1 MSKFS
6 IALLVSAL
14 MSWMFSE
21 SDTPATLPTINRPL
35 SVDAPLEA
43 DLPPVVVPPDSSED
57 DSSKIKSPHN
67 RIGDPTHVDYA
78 PPLHLQLPDNYLT
91 EFRLREDTLGYD
103 IYEEVGDINV
113 RFPSQISYEDY
124 RRYRQRKQHRD
135 YFRDKSLETN
145 EELERDLELSVN
157 VEALEDIFG
166 GGEITITPTG
176 FATLNFSLDRNRT
189 DNPALP
195 LRQQRVT
202 TFNFQ
207 QQIQLGVVG
216 KIGEKLRLNVNF
228 DTQSTFDFENQLKLR
243 HEGTEDQIIQE
254 IAAGNVSMQLG
265 NSLIQGRQNLMGLKT
280 RLKFGP
286 VYVTGLASIERGQVQ
301 SINVSGGGAVETP
314 FEKEVVEYDQN
325 RHYFLAHYFRS
336 RYEDALR
343 DLPIIRSN
351 LRINRVEVWREQQGA
366 TRNNRNIVG
375 FVDLGENNVPLGQDS
390 GRVFNDNLTLSPN
403 VRVPDNRANNLFALL
418 QNTEDARQ
426 QNSAKSA
433 VEGLPGLRMENT
445 ADFQVVGNMRRL
457 DQNEY
462 TVNSQLGYISLN
474 TPLRPDEVLFVA
486 FNYSLNGETYQV
498 GEFSDDVPAT
508 GLNANVL
515 FTKMLK
521 PSVLRVSPYPAWDL
535 MMKNIYNIGYGIKSD
550 GFFLDVKY
558 ESGTSAGEI
567 NYLPS
572 GEVKNR
578 PLIQVVGLDRLTN
591 NTAPGPDN
599 YFDYVEGTTI
609 RSDKGLIMFPVLEPF
624 GDHLA
629 DRLDN
634 DPNEVAR
641 YVFAPLYDLTQ
652 ADAKQRF
659 PELNRFS
666 LDGYYRSS
674 SSSEIPLNTF
684 NLAEG
689 SVTVTAGGRTLTE
702 GTDYTVDYF
711 GGKVTILDQSILASG
726 QDIQVSFESS
736 SLYNMQ
742 TKTLLGSRV
751 EYSPHQDLALGATI
765 LNLREQP
772 FTQKTLLGD
781 EPINNTLWGL
791 DATWNR
797 ESNFITKLVDR
808 LPLLSTK
815 APSRLS
821 MQGEFAQFIPGA
833 PPAIQSEEDRS
844 VVYLDDFEA
853 ASTPY
858 TLRGIQR
865 WQMASFPEGNPR
877 LYDPTAD
884 YASPL
889 ASNFSRAKLAWYQ
902 IDQAFYQRGFNLEF
916 PEEDLRN
923 NFTRQVLQSEIFP
936 TSTPVFG
943 ANFISTFD
951 LRFIPN
957 RRGLYN
963 YQFDP
968 GKLNRDGTFIRP
980 EENWAGVMREID
992 INNDF
997 EATNVEFLEFWMMD
1011 PFWDNPTHEG
1021 GEFYIN
1027 LGLVNEDILT
1037 DETLSREN
1045 GLPTTNAEDPG
1056 ALLDTTFW
1064 GAIPIGT
1071 PAADAFGNREEDR
1084 ALQDIGLDGL
1094 NSQDEAVFFTDPV
1107 LDSLQGYLEAS
1118 AFQELVTDPSSDD
1131 FLHFRAD
1138 TFEAVQAGILARYLN
1153 FNGTEN
1159 NSPVAQGTNFTV
1171 QATNQPDSEDLNG
1184 NGSLNFAEQYWEYRI
1199 KVDPDS
1205 LAPGQNYVVDQITTD
1220 SALVGSG
1227 FTQPVTWYQFR
1238 IPLRSGKAINGIQ
1251 NFKTISFMRMY
1262 MTGFQEEVIMRL
1274 AEPQLVSS
1282 QWLRFT
1288 GDLSD
1293 PDVITSPQEPPFA
1306 NFELGQVSIE
1316 ENSTKLPY
1324 NYMVPPGIQRQQ
1336 FNGNTLPGFLEDERS
1351 LSLRTCGLED
1361 GDARGIFKPVTMD
1374 MRQYERIKMFVHAEP
1389 ILDGSTPPNFDQT
1402 GDAVAFIR
1410 LGLDN
1415 DLNYYEYEIPLTPSN
1430 GAPNDPRVV
1439 WPEVNEFD
1447 FALAKLALA
1456 KFDRNNAGT
1465 GLIYRH
1471 AYRDDEMP
1479 EGHRIYIK
1487 GTPKLSEVRNI
1498 MIGVRNP
1505 QDPGGE
1511 PICIEVW
1518 VNELRLTDFDKSNGQ
1533 AANVNAQVQLA
1544 DLGRVDGNF
1553 SYKSAGFGPLE
1564 QQLSD
1569 RTLEDR
1575 IQYGVRAQVA
1585 LDKFFP
1591 SRWGLQLPV
1600 AASYDEMRI
1609 NPLFNPQE
1617 ADVRTDILVEN
1628 LDPEAAEQRLQE
1640 TQTFQQRRSI
1650 SFLNWR
1656 KGPTQPKPGQETNKP
1671 KRQVKFPWAI
1681 SNFDFSFAYNELFAR
1696 DAITERRFQTQ
1707 HQGGINYRYTF
1718 PQVKLKPF
1726 SWIDRIQFLNGKA
1739 KFLSG
1744 FELQP
1749 FPTTFSMGVR
1759 GNRQFEERLLR
1770 STNQFGGSVEPIYT
1784 KNFTIQRNYNLSW
1797 NLTRN
1802 LQLTFTANNDGRVD
1816 EVQSYFDEATRF
1828 ERDSVGTLEENL
1840 LSFGRSRMLV
1850 PTVRPDG
1857 TRDTIVRVN
1866 DRLINMGR
1874 NIAYTHNLSAG
1885 YQLPFAQIKPLNWI
1899 SGNVNYTASFQW
1911 LQAPE
1916 TNPEFGGT
1924 ISNQLGVQANGRLDL
1939 NGLYRKIKPLRK
1951 ILEESQQNAQGRN
1964 GRDARPGRPGR
1975 GTPPGEEEEEAEA
1988 DSVKVS
1994 PFILALKRVGKE
2006 MAKLMMSVRSVD
2018 LAFSD
2023 NASTS
2028 LPGYLPRTDNFGL
2041 DWRYTNP
2048 QTGQS
2053 NDAIIPPTP
2062 GFILG
2067 SQADIRPIAA
2077 QNGWLTRDTSLS
2089 NLFMQNRQTNLTLRT
2104 SLEPLRGLR
2113 IELSANRSLSRNA
2126 SEFFRFDSARS
2137 EFRSFDPLVN
2147 GNFSMSYIFATTAFE
2162 SGDPERS
2169 QVFQEFSAV
2178 RQRISERYAS
2188 ENTRTANARRLES
2201 GYLNGYTGTN
2211 QDVLI
2216 TSLLASYGII
2226 DAEDIEL
2233 TPTPT
2238 LPLPNWSLNYN
2249 ATQSFPGL
2257 KQHFSQFAITHTY
2270 RGTYA
2275 VGAFNN
2281 NLNFIDLDMDG
2292 YADVPDTLA
2301 IDTTGQGLL
2310 NVLNYYARD
2319 VIQAVQITDQFAPLL
2334 GIQFTTK
2341 SGISGQVDYKR
2352 GRQLTFNVGNLQLTE
2367 LRNQDFALMLGW
2379 RKDRL
2384 NWRFNL
2390 FGREIFMKNSLNAQL
2405 RATVRDTREINHTL
2419 SPTGN
2424 PEDVALQAQTTR
2436 GALNVI
2442 LSPSVDY
2449 TINKRLSA
2457 KIFFELNA
2465 NRPYVANAFNT
2476 TFSSGGFQLRFTL
2489 AN

>member
-1 MSKFS
+1 M
-6 IALLVSAL
+6 
-14 MSWMFSE
+14 WMIS
-21 SDTPATLPTINRPL
+21 P
-35 SVDAPLEA
+35 
-43 DLPPVVVPPDSSED
+43 PPDSTD
-57 DSSKIKSPHN
+57 DEGDTSKVKSPNN
-67 RIGDPTHVDYA
+67 RVGDPTHVAYV
-78 PPLHLQLPDNYLT
+78 PPLHLQLPANYET
-91 EFRLREDTLGYD
+91 SYELREDSLGYE
-103 IYEEVGDINV
+103 IYERVGGIDV
-113 RFPSQISYEDY
+113 RYPSQIGFEDY
-124 RRYRQRKQHRD
+124 RQYRAKQQHRQ
-135 YFRDKSLETN
+135 YFRDKSLQTN
-145 EELERDLELSVN
+145 EELERDLELSVD

-166 GGEITITPTG
+166 GGTITITPTG
-176 FATLNFSLDRNRT
+176 YATLNFSLDRNRT

-216 KIGEKLRLNVNF
+216 KIGEKLRLNVDF
-228 DTQSTFDFENQLKLR
+228 DTQATFDFENELKLR
-243 HEGTEDQIIQE
+243 HQGSEDQIVQE

-280 RLKFGP
+280 KLRFGP
-286 VYVTGLASIERGQVQ
+286 VYVTGLASIERGQVE

-314 FEKEVVEYDQN
+314 YEKEVVEYDQN
-325 RHYFLAHYFRS
+325 RHYFLSHFFRS
-336 RYEDALR
+336 RYEDALQ
-343 DLPIIRSN
+343 DLPIIRST
-351 LRINRVEVWREQQGA
+351 LRINRVQVWREQQGS

-375 FVDLGENNVPLGQDS
+375 FVDLGENNIPLGQDS
-390 GRVFNDNLTLSPN
+390 GRVFNSNLTLNPSQ
-403 VRVPDNRANNLFALL
+403 RLPDNDANNLYRLL
-418 QNTEDARQ
+418 TQAEAARQ
-426 QNSAKSA
+426 QNAAKSA
-433 VEGLPGLRMENT
+433 VESLPGLQMENT
-445 ADFQVVGNMRRL
+445 TDFQVVGNMRRL
-457 DQNEY
+457 EENEY
-462 TVNSQLGYISLN
+462 SVNSQLGYISLN

-498 GEFSDDVPAT
+498 GEFTDDVPTT
-508 GLNANVL
+508 GLNSNVL

-521 PSVLRVSPYPAWDL
+521 PSVLRVAPYPAWDL
-535 MMKNIYNIGYGIKSD
+535 MMKNIYSIGYGIKND

-558 ESGTSAGEI
+558 ESGTSAGKI

-572 GEVKNR
+572 GKVKNQ

-591 NTAPGPDN
+591 HTAPGPDN
-599 YFDYVEGTTI
+599 YFDYVEGVTI
-609 RSDKGLIMFPVLEPF
+609 QSDKGLIIFPVLEPF

-634 DPNEVAR
+634 DPNEVSR
-641 YVFAPLYDLTQ
+641 YVFSPLYDLTQ

-666 LDGYYRSS
+666 LEGYYRSS

-702 GTDYTVDYF
+702 GVDYTVDYF

-742 TKTLLGSRV
+742 TKTLLGTRV
-751 EYSPHQDLALGATI
+751 EYSPHEDLALGATL

-772 FTQKTLLGD
+772 FTQKTLLGN

-797 ESNFITKLVDR
+797 ESNFITQLVDR
-808 LPLLSTK
+808 IPLISTK

-821 MQGEFAQFIPGA
+821 VAGEFAQFIPGA

-853 ASTPY
+853 ASTPF

-865 WQMASFPEGNPR
+865 WKMATFPEGNPR
-877 LYDPTAD
+877 LYDPTDD
-884 YASPL
+884 YSNPL
-889 ASNFSRAKLAWYQ
+889 ATNFTRAKLAWYQ

-916 PEEDLRN
+916 PDEDLSN
-923 NFTRQVLQSEIFP
+923 NFTRQITQSELFP
-936 TSTPVFG
+936 TSTPSFG
-943 ANFISTFD
+943 SNFISTFD

-957 RRGLYN
+957 QRGLYN
-963 YQFDP
+963 YQYDP
-968 GKLNRDGTFIRP
+968 GRLNRDGTFNRP
-980 EENWAGVMREID
+980 EQNWAGVMREID

-997 EATNVEFLEFWMMD
+997 EATNVEFLEFWLMD
-1011 PFWDNPTHEG
+1011 PFWDNPNHEG

-1027 LGLVNEDILT
+1027 LGLVNEDVLT

-1045 GLPTTNAEDPG
+1045 GMPTTGTDNPG

-1071 PAADAFGNREEDR
+1071 PPADAFGNQEADR
-1084 ALQDIGLDGL
+1084 DLQDVGLDGL
-1094 NSQDEAVFFTDPV
+1094 NSTDEALFFDDPV

-1118 AFQELVTDPSSDD
+1118 AFQELLTDPSSDD
-1131 FLHFRAD
+1131 FRHFRD
-1138 TFEAVQAGILARYLN
+1138 ESYEQTQAPILQRYLD
-1153 FNGTEN
+1153 FNGTES
-1159 NSPVAQGTNFTV
+1159 NSPVAQNTNYTI
-1171 QATNQPDSEDLNG
+1171 QATNQPDTEDLNG

-1199 KVDPDS
+1199 KMDPDS
-1205 LAPGQNYVVDQITTD
+1205 LVPGSNYVVDQITTD
-1220 SALVGSG
+1220 SVQAGTG
-1227 FTQPVTWYQFR
+1227 FTTPVTWYQFR
-1238 IPLRSGKAINGIQ
+1238 IPLRSGRSVNGIQ
-1251 NFKTISFMRMY
+1251 NFKTISYMRMY
-1262 MTGFQEEVIMRL
+1262 MTDFQEEVIMRM

-1306 NFELGQVSIE
+1306 DFELGQLSIE

-1324 NYMVPPGIQRQQ
+1324 NYVVPPGIQRQQ

-1351 LSLRTCGLED
+1351 LTLRTCGLND
-1361 GDARGIFKPVTMD
+1361 GDGRGIFKPVTMD

-1389 ILDGSTPPNFDQT
+1389 INDGAQPANFDQT

-1430 GAPNDPRVV
+1430 GAPNDPAAV
-1439 WPEVNEFD
+1439 WPEENEFD
-1447 FALAKLALA
+1447 FALSTLALA

-1471 AYRDDEMP
+1471 EYRDETLP
-1479 EGHRIYIK
+1479 EGHRIYVK
-1487 GTPKLSEVRNI
+1487 GTPKLSDVRNI

-1505 QDPGGE
+1505 QDPGAE

-1518 VNELRLTDFDKSNGQ
+1518 VNELRLTDFDKSTGVATNLNTQ
-1533 AANVNAQVQLA
+1533 IQLA
-1544 DLGRVDGNF
+1544 DLGQVDGNF

-1575 IQYGVRAQVA
+1575 IQYGIRAQIA
-1585 LDKFFP
+1585 LEKFFP
-1591 SRWGLQLPV
+1591 KHWNLQLPV
-1600 AASYDEMRI
+1600 AASYDEQRI

-1617 ADVRTDILVEN
+1617 ADVRTDLLIEN
-1628 LDPEAAEQRLQE
+1628 LPQGEAQERLKQI
-1640 TQTFQQRRSI
+1640 QDFQQRRSI

-1656 KGPTQPKPGQETNKP
+1656 KGKTQPKPGEESEKP
-1671 KRQVKFPWAI
+1671 QRAWTFPWAI
-1681 SNFDFSFAYNELFAR
+1681 SNFDFSFAYNELYAR

-1707 HQGGINYRYTF
+1707 HQAGINYRYTF
-1718 PQVKLKPF
+1718 PQVQLKPF
-1726 SWIDRIQFLNGKA
+1726 QWVDQIAPLRGKVN
-1739 KFLSG
+1739 FISG
-1744 FELQP
+1744 FEFSP

-1770 STNQFGGSVEPIYT
+1770 STSQFGGNVEPIYT
-1784 KNFTIQRNYNLSW
+1784 KNFTIQRTYNLSW
-1797 NLTRN
+1797 NLTKN
-1802 LQLTFTANNDGRVD
+1802 LQLTFSANNDGRVD
-1816 EVQSYFDEATRF
+1816 EVQGYFEEANRF
-1828 ERDSVGTLEENL
+1828 ERDSVGSLEENL
-1840 LSFGRSRMLV
+1840 LTFGRSRTLI

-1857 TRDTIVRVN
+1857 TRDTIVRVY

-1874 NIAYTHNLSAG
+1874 NIAYNHNLSAG

-1916 TNPEFGGT
+1916 TNPAFGGT
-1924 ISNQLGVQANGRLDL
+1924 ISNQQGIQANGRVDL
-1939 NGLYRKIKPLRK
+1939 NGLYRKFKPLRE
-1951 ILEESQQNAQGRN
+1951 ILEESQKKAQQRKP
-1964 GRDARPGRPGR
+1964 RPGSAEPEKPQG
-1975 GTPPGEEEEEAEA
+1975 EEEAEA
-1988 DSVKVS
+1988 DTVKVS
-1994 PFILALKRVGKE
+1994 PFLLVVKRVGKE
-2006 MAKLMMSVRSVD
+2006 MARLLMSVRSVD
-2018 LAFSD
+2018 LAYTD
-2023 NASTS
+2023 NASTT
-2028 LPGYLPRTDNFGL
+2028 LPGYLPKTDNFGL

-2048 QTGQS
+2048 QTGQT
-2053 NDAIIPPTP
+2053 NDGIIPPTA

-2067 SQADIRPIAA
+2067 SQADIRGIAA
-2077 QNGWLTRDTSLS
+2077 ENGWITRDTTLS
-2089 NLFMQNRQTNLTLRT
+2089 NLFMQNRQTNLTART
-2104 SLEPLRGLR
+2104 SVELIRGLR
-2113 IELSANRSLSRNA
+2113 IDLSANRSISTNA

-2162 SGDPERS
+2162 SGDPEQSEVFRQFS
-2169 QVFQEFSAV
+2169 QV
-2178 RQRISERYAS
+2178 RQRISARYAA
-2188 ENTRTANARRLES
+2188 ENLLSQNADTVQG
-2201 GYLNGYTGTN
+2201 GYLNGYVGTN

-2216 TSLLASYGII
+2216 TSLLASYGVIGA
-2226 DAEDIEL
+2226 DDIEL
-2233 TPTPT
+2233 SSTPRW
-2238 LPLPNWSLNYN
+2238 PLPNWSLKYN
-2249 ATQSFPGL
+2249 ATQGIPFL
-2257 KQHFSQFAITHTY
+2257 KEHFSQFTFSHTY
-2270 RGTYA
+2270 RGTYG
-2275 VGAFNN
+2275 VGAFQN
-2281 NLNFIDLDMDG
+2281 NLNFRDDNLDG
-2292 YADVPDTLA
+2292 YPDAVDTL
-2301 IDTTGQGLL
+2301 IVDTVGNML
-2310 NVLNYYARD
+2310 NVLNFYARD

-2334 GIQFTTK
+2334 GINFTTK
-2341 SGISGQVDYKR
+2341 NGISGQVDYKR
-2352 GRQLTFNVGNLQLTE
+2352 GRQLTFNVGNLQLIE
-2367 LRNQDFALMLGW
+2367 LRNQDLALMFGW

-2390 FGREIFMKNSLNAQL
+2390 FGKEILMKNSLNAQL
-2405 RATVRDTREINHTL
+2405 RMTLRDTREINHTL
-2419 SPTGN
+2419 SPTGL
-2424 PEDVALQAQTTR
+2424 PEDATLQPQTTR
-2436 GALNVI
+2436 GAFNMI
-2442 LSPSVDY
+2442 LSPSIDY
-2449 TINKRLSA
+2449 VINKRLSA
-2457 KIFFELNA
+2457 KLFFETNL
-2465 NRPYVANAFNT
+2465 NRPYVANSFNT